1 MIKIYIIMSQTISDN
16 LQSHYDHVL
25 DVTHRLFHPEG
36 ELERRRQSFRAV
48 ALVSAMGNTQ
58 LA

>member
-1 MIKIYIIMSQTISDN
+1 MISDN
-16 LQSHYDHVL
+16 LQSNFDHVL
-25 DVTHRLFHPEG
+25 DVTQRLFPPEG

-48 ALVSAMGNTQ
+48 ALVSAMGNHY

>member
-1 MIKIYIIMSQTISDN
+1 MSQTISDN

-25 DVTHRLFHPEG
+25 DVTQRLFHPEG
-36 ELERRRQSFRAV
+36 ELERRIQSFRAV